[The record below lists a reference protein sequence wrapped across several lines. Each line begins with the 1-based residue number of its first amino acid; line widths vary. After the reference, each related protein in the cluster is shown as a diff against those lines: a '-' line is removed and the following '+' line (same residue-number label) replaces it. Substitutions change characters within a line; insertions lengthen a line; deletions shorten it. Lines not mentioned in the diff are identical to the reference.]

1 MEKKLLIAVDGSV
14 NALDAVHYA
23 ASLADVIGDIKFSLM
38 AIQPAL
44 SQYLLDE
51 AQIKPQA
58 RMALEKAIKANKAKA
73 KEILDQAAERMVH
86 KGIAE
91 DRIDRL
97 TKPRDAGV
105 ASDLLVTGEAKPY
118 DAILVGRRGA
128 SYLRELVMGS
138 VTSSLVEHSKS
149 IPIWVVD
156 GTVTS
161 TDVML
166 AADGSPATL
175 RALDHLA
182 FMMAA
187 DERRNVNL
195 VHVRP
200 RFKDYCEI
208 DLEAES
214 AQSAHEA
221 ILNSDQR
228 CMDDFYPQA
237 LEVLA
242 KYNIDAGR
250 LDVHQLDGRMS
261 IARSVLQHAADHGFG
276 AVVMGRRGTSGNP
289 FTGSVSRTLLN
300 KAENVALWVVP

>member
-1 MEKKLLIAVDGSV
+1 MEKQLLLAVDGSV
-14 NALDAVHYA
+14 NSMDAVHYA
-23 ASLADVIGDIKFSLM
+23 ANMNEAISDLRYALM
-38 AIQPAL
+38 VIQPVL

-58 RMALEKAIKANKAKA
+58 RMALDKAMKANKAKA
-73 KEILDQAAERMVH
+73 EEILDQAAERMVRN
-86 KGIAE
+86 GVAE
-91 DRIDRL
+91 NRIERL

-105 ASDLLVTGEAKPY
+105 ASDLLVTGAVKPY

-128 SYLRELVMGS
+128 SYLRELVLGS
-138 VTSSLVEHSKS
+138 VTANLVEHSKS

-156 GTVTS
+156 GTVKS
-161 TDVML
+161 TNVLL
-166 AADGSPATL
+166 AADGSQASL

-187 DERRNVNL
+187 DERHNLNL

-214 AQSAHEA
+214 AKSAQEA
-221 ILNSDQR
+221 FLDMDRQ

-242 KYNIDAGR
+242 KYNIDTGR
-250 LDVHQLDGRMS
+250 LNIDPLDGRLS
-261 IARSVLQHAADHGFG
+261 IPRSIFQHAANHHFG
-276 AVVMGRRGTSGNP
+276 TIVMGRRGISRNP